1 MPCKEEEEVLLTTPK
16 SKLRRNGHF
25 YSGMEGTEVV
35 SHAKGR
41 LISQKA
47 LLFWQKGLLIWR
59 KAFLI
64 G

>member
-1 MPCKEEEEVLLTTPK
+1 MTSPK

-35 SHAKGR
+35 SQAKGL

-47 LLFWQKGLLIWR
+47 LLPEQKGLLIWR